1 MKILLPVLI
10 FIGLGLLMGALL
22 ALASKLF
29 AVKKDE
35 KAEAIKECLPALTAE
50 DADIPAVTLMPL
62 LFLRVTLP

>member
-22 ALASKLF
+22 ALASKRTRKPKRLRNVF
-29 AVKKDE
+29 
-35 KAEAIKECLPALTAE
+35 PALTAE